1 MDKEQI
7 QYLNYIMRQN
17 NVIIEQL
24 NALTKAIANHLNL
37 AIEEGVEGIET

>member
-17 NVIIEQL
+17 SVIIEQL

-37 AIEEGVEGIET
+37 AIEEGVEDIET

>member
-1 MDKEQI
+1 MDKEQL

-24 NALTKAIANHLNL
+24 NALTKVVANHLNL
-37 AIEEGVEGIET
+37 AIEEGVEEIET

>member
-37 AIEEGVEGIET
+37 TIEEGVEDIET

>member
-24 NALTKAIANHLNL
+24 NSLTKAIANHLNL
-37 AIEEGVEGIET
+37 AIEEGVEDIET

>member
-24 NALTKAIANHLNL
+24 NALTKAIANHINL
-37 AIEEGVEGIET
+37 AIEEGVEDIET

>member
-24 NALTKAIANHLNL
+24 NALTKVIANHLNL
-37 AIEEGVEGIET
+37 AIEEGVEDIET

>member
-37 AIEEGVEGIET
+37 AIEEGVEDIET

>member
-37 AIEEGVEGIET
+37 AIEEGVDDIET

>member
-24 NALTKAIANHLNL
+24 NALTKSISNHLNL
-37 AIEEGVEGIET
+37 AIEEGVEDIET